1 MRSVL
6 KNVIRP
12 VIGKSSGQSWSKYW
26 IPITYVVE
34 NAAPTNLIVTYA
46 NKPNPADMVTGNFA
60 VSGNTISSITAD
72 GTGLIW
78 TFVLGTALLYGDAPT
93 LTTNGFVYNITNNV
107 VSP

>member
-26 IPITYVVE
+26 IPITYVVD

-78 TFVLGTALLYGDAPT
+78 TFVLSTALLYGDAPT